1 MSETEKF
8 NKYGRDW
15 WNPEGGMFALH
26 MINKLR
32 FDYFISILGDVTGKT
47 VVDIGCGGGL
57 LSEEFAKRGARVT
70 GVDLSPTAI
79 DAAKEHAGKSRLSID
94 YRNCAVKELVD
105 KGETF
110 DIVICAEMLEHVD
123 DLKSTVKE
131 SASLLKNG
139 GHYLFET
146 INKTLKARFLAV
158 FMAENVL
165 NFVAKGTHDYNKFIK
180 PSTLVNLL
188 RENGIGVNE
197 IRGMSYDILNRQ
209 FKLSNSTDVNYIGYG
224 IKG

>member
-47 VVDIGCGGGL
+47 VADIGCGGGL
-57 LSEEFAKRGARVT
+57 LSEEFARRGARVT

-79 DAAKEHAGKSRLSID
+79 DAAREHAGKSGLSID
-94 YRNCAVKELVD
+94 YRNCAIKELVD

-131 SASLLKNG
+131 SASLLSNG

-165 NFVAKGTHDYNKFIK
+165 NFVARGTHDYNKFIK

-188 RENGIGVNE
+188 RENGIDVKE
-197 IRGMSYDILNRQ
+197 IKGMSYDILNRQ

-224 IKG
+224 IKV